1 MVVEVEVCDAMRP
14 SQHLRGSSAKY
25 QQMTRA
31 LQDAF
36 LAAPLSF
43 VTEVQVAAG
52 RTGAFEVSLVLKLSL
67 IHI

>member
-1 MVVEVEVCDAMRP
+1 MRP

-31 LQDAF
+31 LQDASR
-36 LAAPLSF
+36 AAPLSF

-52 RTGAFEVSLVLKLSL
+52 RIGAFEVSLV
-67 IHI
+67 